1 MKPIS
6 QSLYQTWCFKMSRPT
21 FDELFERIPE
31 WAEIG
36 KLVLIDPEYLTD
48 FVAADSVG
56 FPPVGII
63 LSSYVIGVENL
74 DEEEYNEIMLHEEW
88 LMHNVLVN
96 GLIVEDVYN
105 YSLSKFPGNEYAK
118 ENN

>member
-1 MKPIS
+1 
-6 QSLYQTWCFKMSRPT
+6 MSRPT

-36 KLVLIDPEYLTD
+36 KLVLIDPDD
-48 FVAADSVG
+48 FTHFVDADSG
-56 FPPVGII
+56 SFSTVGII

-74 DEEEYNEIMLHEEW
+74 DEEEYNDIMLHGEW
-88 LMHNVLVN
+88 LMHNILVD

-105 YSLSKFPGNEYAK
+105 YCLSQFPGDDYAK
-118 ENN
+118 ENNK

>member
-1 MKPIS
+1 
-6 QSLYQTWCFKMSRPT
+6 MSRPT
-21 FDELFERIPE
+21 FEELIERIPA

-36 KLVLIDPEYLTD
+36 KLVLIDPDYFTH
-48 FVAADSVG
+48 FVDADAGSYSSVG
-56 FPPVGII
+56 LI

-74 DEEEYNEIMLHEEW
+74 DEEEYNDVMLHEEW
-88 LMHNVLVN
+88 LMHNILVD

-105 YSLSKFPGNEYAK
+105 YCLSKFPGNENAK